1 MSGYDTAITTFSP
14 KGELLQVE
22 YAMEAVKMGNMTL
35 GLKTKDHVIL
45 AVEKKCMKKL
55 QLPDSI
61 KKVPITRFTIW
72 MIDWLPPLLG

>member
-61 KKVPITRFTIW
+61 KKVILTRFIIWTI
-72 MIDWLPPLLG
+72 ISWLHLLV